1 MEQDYD
7 RSFTLFFSPAF
18 IICWLAIV
26 IFLLAHNGKF
36 TKGRSTRLGRHYSYL
51 QYLYHAKL
59 AANQASGFSYAYSV
73 GQSYLFDLDV
83 NMLSKVSGKMK
94 DLPLAFFS

>member
-26 IFLLAHNGKF
+26 IFLLVAQWKYLH
-36 TKGRSTRLGRHYSYL
+36 KGRSARLGLHYSHL
-51 QYLYHAKL
+51 QYLYHA
-59 AANQASGFSYAYSV
+59 
-73 GQSYLFDLDV
+73 
-83 NMLSKVSGKMK
+83 
-94 DLPLAFFS
+94 